1 MAEQTAI
8 HPVEEVHKSHSRRL
22 RGMRLWLARSAY
34 ILLFSSVV
42 TFFIAG
48 LKPFMEYWDTG
59 NIGAGVTQNTAGEL
73 VFYIYKGGDADTAG
87 IKDGDLL
94 QAINGMP
101 VTSAVEANKLLVGK
115 IGDPITLTVLPKHQ
129 FPHRVDLIYAGGF
142 LHLLESMHLSL
153 GFLKIYYLVFSGL
166 LGVAAICCSPLVFFR
181 RSNDWLVILVAFS
194 MIAFAS
200 LFVWP
205 VGFGTARLHVFFMN
219 TLIYQ
224 VGVVTMIIVFF
235 LYPTGL
241 FVPRWTRWIAILL
254 LVPATLDFIN
264 LVTYNNTLLD
274 LALWIGFILLA
285 VFAQIYRYRKVS
297 TPIERQQTKRLVFGA
312 VACFLIIVIL
322 DILSIF
328 LPYFMSNAQYIL
340 FELIVKAGS
349 TLPIIILELSF
360 VFAIYRYRLW
370 DTDVYINRTVMYSL
384 VTLFLMLVWI
394 LTTQVLN
401 YASQQL
407 FDKQVGWLGAI
418 LSSLQVAV
426 IYKPVRSWVEKW
438 VNKRFYK
445 DRIDYEKALVEL
457 QPVMWNYLTPVDL
470 VHTLVAKVPALL
482 QSTSAA
488 LFIQE
493 QHALALVEVQD
504 LHPSEANKFQFT
516 PAILKKLEK
525 GEAVNL
531 PEGEPFKILVPLTV
545 PRLQVHDLVGILA
558 FGPRT
563 KGRGYSRDHL
573 NDLASLGRSAGTA
586 LHMLRLSE
594 KKQTKRASLVTHA

>member
-1 MAEQTAI
+1 
-8 HPVEEVHKSHSRRL
+8 
-22 RGMRLWLARSAY
+22 
-34 ILLFSSVV
+34 
-42 TFFIAG
+42 
-48 LKPFMEYWDTG
+48 
-59 NIGAGVTQNTAGEL
+59 
-73 VFYIYKGGDADTAG
+73 
-87 IKDGDLL
+87 
-94 QAINGMP
+94 
-101 VTSAVEANKLLVGK
+101 
-115 IGDPITLTVLPKHQ
+115 
-129 FPHRVDLIYAGGF
+129 
-142 LHLLESMHLSL
+142 
-153 GFLKIYYLVFSGL
+153 
-166 LGVAAICCSPLVFFR
+166 
-181 RSNDWLVILVAFS
+181 VILVAFS

-254 LVPATLDFIN
+254 IVPATLDFIN

-328 LPYFMSNAQYIL
+328 LPFFMTNAQYIL

-482 QSTSAA
+482 QCTSAA

-573 NDLASLGRSAGTA
+573 NDLTSLGRSAGTA

-594 KKQTKRASLVTHA
+594 KKLTKRASLVTHA

>member
-1 MAEQTAI
+1 
-8 HPVEEVHKSHSRRL
+8 
-22 RGMRLWLARSAY
+22 
-34 ILLFSSVV
+34 
-42 TFFIAG
+42 
-48 LKPFMEYWDTG
+48 
-59 NIGAGVTQNTAGEL
+59 
-73 VFYIYKGGDADTAG
+73 
-87 IKDGDLL
+87 
-94 QAINGMP
+94 
-101 VTSAVEANKLLVGK
+101 
-115 IGDPITLTVLPKHQ
+115 
-129 FPHRVDLIYAGGF
+129 
-142 LHLLESMHLSL
+142 
-153 GFLKIYYLVFSGL
+153 
-166 LGVAAICCSPLVFFR
+166 
-181 RSNDWLVILVAFS
+181 
-194 MIAFAS
+194 
-200 LFVWP
+200 
-205 VGFGTARLHVFFMN
+205 
-219 TLIYQ
+219 
-224 VGVVTMIIVFF
+224 
-235 LYPTGL
+235 
-241 FVPRWTRWIAILL
+241 L